1 MGILVGRDKKK
12 QERIDHASVLRTIR
26 ERDRAERERKDAQKK
41 AAEEE
46 AARKAAEK
54 AAKKAEKEAKK
65 ASKQGV
71 GATVEEPAADAPG
84 TVTETVEDP
93 ENAEGDEND

>member
-12 QERIDHASVLRTIR
+12 QERIDHASVLRTIK
-26 ERDRAERERKDAQKK
+26 ERDRAERERKEAQKK

-65 ASKQGV
+65 ASKQGA
-71 GATVEEPAADAPG
+71 GATVEEPAADATG
-84 TVTETVEDP
+84 TV
-93 ENAEGDEND
+93 AENDGDKQNISW